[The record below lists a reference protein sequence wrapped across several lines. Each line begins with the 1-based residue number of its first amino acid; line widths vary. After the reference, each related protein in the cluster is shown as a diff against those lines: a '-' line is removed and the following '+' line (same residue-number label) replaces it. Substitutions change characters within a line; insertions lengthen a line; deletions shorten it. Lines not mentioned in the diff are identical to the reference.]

1 MSTSFWISSATAL
14 TTGLFAA
21 LVLAQYFQRRR
32 WSSLAWGI
40 GLVLYSVGALAQAIL
55 ALRFNGFL
63 FMLWYWAGAV
73 VVAPWLGQ
81 GTLFLLA
88 RGKNWAW
95 ISFWTIVILSVLGLF
110 LVFGAELNPN
120 AYRAGVDLTE
130 QFQDIFVMVGAARA
144 ARVILVIFLNTV
156 GTLMLVGGAVYS
168 AFIFWRKREM
178 ANRLW
183 GNVLIAA
190 GGLLPAMGGF
200 LILLGG
206 PDFKYLGQLLG
217 GLLLFAGFL
226 VSARE

>member
-1 MSTSFWISSATAL
+1 M
-14 TTGLFAA
+14 
-21 LVLAQYFQRRR
+21 
-32 WSSLAWGI
+32 
-40 GLVLYSVGALAQAIL
+40 
-55 ALRFNGFL
+55 
-63 FMLWYWAGAV
+63 
-73 VVAPWLGQ
+73 
-81 GTLFLLA
+81 
-88 RGKNWAW
+88 
-95 ISFWTIVILSVLGLF
+95 SVLGLF

-130 QFQDIFVMVGAARA
+130 QFQDIFVMVGAVRA

-190 GGLLPAMGGF
+190 GGLLPSMGGF
-200 LILLGG
+200 LILLGS

-226 VSARE
+226 VSAREERPEGFLKRF